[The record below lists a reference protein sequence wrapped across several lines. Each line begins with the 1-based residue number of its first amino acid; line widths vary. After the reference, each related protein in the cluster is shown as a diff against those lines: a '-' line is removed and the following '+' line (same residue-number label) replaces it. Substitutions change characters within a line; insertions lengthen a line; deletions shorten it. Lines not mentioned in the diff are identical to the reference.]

1 MLYYLI
7 DFLEQQYQPPGFQMI
22 QFITVR
28 AGLAAGTALVIS
40 LFAGKRIITW
50 LQNHQFR
57 ERIRVGQMAGAVDHS
72 HKAGTP
78 TMGGII
84 ILLSVVGST
93 LLWGAIGEVYIQL
106 VILATLWMGAFGF
119 ADDYIKVI
127 KKDKG
132 GLRKRTKVTGQV
144 SLGLILGGVLYFHP
158 SFAEVNSL
166 TNLPFSADG
175 VFNYGSLTSFT
186 GIAVLAP
193 IVYIMVVV
201 FIVTALS
208 NAANLTDGLDGLA
221 AGVGSVVSIGLV
233 LLCYVAGN
241 VIFSDFLNMMY
252 LPGTGELTVFAAAL
266 AAAGFGFLWYN
277 GYPAQV
283 FMGDT
288 GSLALGAAIGTLAL
302 LIKIEL
308 LLPLLCA
315 AFFVETLSVIIQTSW
330 FKYTK
335 AKTGTGRRVFKMA
348 PIHHH
353 YEAMGI
359 HGIQNCYPVLDHHCH
374 PRNRHPAH
382 IPNPLTTKN
391 LKQA

>member
-7 DFLEQQYQPPGFQMI
+7 DFLEQQYQPAGFQVI
-22 QFITVR
+22 YFITVR

-40 LFAGKRIITW
+40 LFAGKRIIRW
-50 LQNHQFR
+50 LQDHQFKEMVR
-57 ERIRVGQMAGAVDHS
+57 EGQMAGVVDHS

-84 ILLSVVGST
+84 ILLAVIGST

-106 VILATLWMGAFGF
+106 IILATMWMGAFGF

-158 SFAEVNSL
+158 QFAEVRSL
-166 TNLPFSADG
+166 TNLPFTTDG
-175 VFNYGSLTSFT
+175 VFDYDAISRLFGLDF
-186 GIAVLAP
+186 LAP
-193 IVYIMVVV
+193 VVYVLVVV

-221 AGVGSVVSIGLV
+221 AGVASVVSMGLV
-233 LLCYVAGN
+233 LLAYVAGN
-241 VIFSDFLNMMY
+241 AIFSDFLNMMFI
-252 LPGTGELTVFAAAL
+252 PGTGELAVFAAAL
-266 AAAGFGFLWYN
+266 TAAGFGFLWYN

-288 GSLALGAAIGTLAL
+288 GSMALGAAIGTLAL
-302 LIKIEL
+302 MIKIEL
-308 LLPLLCA
+308 LLPLLCG
-315 AFFVETLSVIIQTSW
+315 AFFVETLSVIIQTTW
-330 FKYTK
+330 FRYTK
-335 AKTGTGRRVFKMA
+335 KKTGTGRRVFRMA

-353 YEAMGI
+353 YEALGI
-359 HGIQNCYPVLDHHCH
+359 PESKIVIRFWIVTAILVI
-374 PRNRHPAH
+374 ATL
-382 IPNPLTTKN
+382 LTFRIR
-391 LKQA
+391 

>member
-7 DFLEQQYQPPGFQMI
+7 DFLEQQYQPAGFQVVY
-22 QFITVR
+22 FITVR

-40 LFAGKRIITW
+40 LFAGKRIIRW
-50 LQNHQFR
+50 LQDHQFKEHIR
-57 ERIRVGQMAGAVDHS
+57 EGQMAGAVDHS

-84 ILLSVVGST
+84 ILLAVVGST
-93 LLWGAIGEVYIQL
+93 LLWGAIGEGLHPTHHPRHGLDGSIRFCRRLYKGRQKRQGWAQKAYQGYRPGKPGFDRRSRTLLPSAVRRGQFAHEPAVFDRRDLRLRRHRRDFRTRFLAPVVYIL
-106 VILATLWMGAFGF
+106 
-119 ADDYIKVI
+119 
-127 KKDKG
+127 
-132 GLRKRTKVTGQV
+132 
-144 SLGLILGGVLYFHP
+144 
-158 SFAEVNSL
+158 
-166 TNLPFSADG
+166 
-175 VFNYGSLTSFT
+175 
-186 GIAVLAP
+186 
-193 IVYIMVVV
+193 VVV

-221 AGVGSVVSIGLV
+221 AGVASVVSVGLL

-241 VIFSDFLNMMY
+241 AIFSDFLNMMF

-266 AAAGFGFLWYN
+266 TASGFGFLWYN

-288 GSLALGAAIGTLAL
+288 GSMALGAAIGTLAL
-302 LIKIEL
+302 MIKIEL

-330 FKYTK
+330 FRYTRK
-335 AKTGTGRRVFKMA
+335 RRGVGRRVFRMA

-353 YEAMGI
+353 YEALGI
-359 HGIQNCYPVLDHHCH
+359 PESKIVIRFWIVTAILVI
-374 PRNRHPAH
+374 ATL
-382 IPNPLTTKN
+382 LTFRIR
-391 LKQA
+391 